1 MRVGGEPPRAAMAFS
16 TTDPRSDDAE
26 FPAADGC
33 LGRTCLKWAPD
44 GKLTAF
50 DLQMVLQKLRRVDH
64 QLATHEEGPEASPSL
79 QSNGS

>member
-1 MRVGGEPPRAAMAFS
+1 MAFS
-16 TTDPRSDDAE
+16 TTDPRSDATELSSD
-26 FPAADGC
+26 DGC

-64 QLATHEEGPEASPSL
+64 QLAAHEEGSDGAADPPGHPAPERFPLS
-79 QSNGS
+79 

>member
-1 MRVGGEPPRAAMAFS
+1 MAFS
-16 TTDPRSDDAE
+16 TTDPRSDAAAATPAAE

-64 QLATHEEGPEASPSL
+64 QLAAHEEGPDALTNLPH
-79 QSNGS
+79 N